1 MVIERSTTSKGES
14 QMAPRERAKI
24 IGKKPDPDDP
34 AEEHDDP
41 AEEHIGQRKRPESG
55 RFRLLVDQQI
65 KASFVTSEDA
75 EKAGLAIKEKF
86 PIVRVTVYDSAEAV
100 TRALELTNETSGSAD

>member
-14 QMAPRERAKI
+14 QMAPREQAKI
-24 IGKKPDPDDP
+24 IVKKPDP
-34 AEEHDDP
+34 DDP

-55 RFRLLVDQQI
+55 RFRLLVDQQT

-75 EKAGLAIKEKF
+75 EKAGLAIKKKF

-100 TRALELTNETSGSAD
+100 TRALELT